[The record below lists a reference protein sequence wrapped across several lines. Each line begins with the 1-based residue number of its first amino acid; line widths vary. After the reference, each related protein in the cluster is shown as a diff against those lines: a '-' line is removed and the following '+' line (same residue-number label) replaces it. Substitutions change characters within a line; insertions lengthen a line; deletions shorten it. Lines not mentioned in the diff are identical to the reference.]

1 MGRGV
6 PPSRGSSPGGPRSVA
21 AAPPCGSPRT
31 ARPTLARS
39 RLLEKTGLTGFLQKA
54 CERWVLRSILSS
66 AIPVPRRFCFAF
78 ALCGAKSHL
87 WCATG
92 RELLNCGRTHQ
103 WQVIAEPLTRGLRGA
118 EGLAHTPLAVASAP
132 LPLRLVGRAALR
144 RGRPTLRLAGTARP
158 TPARSRLVSTPALA
172 HNFKKSHF
180 PLETGGRMGYT
191 FQHSLERNCEGE
203 DRFDL

>member
-1 MGRGV
+1 MEPNGLRTRRWQWQAPHCPCG
-6 PPSRGSSPGGPRSVA
+6 SPGGPRSVA

-54 CERWVLRSILSS
+54 CERWVLYSILSP

-92 RELLNCGRTHQ
+92 RALLNCSRTHQ

-118 EGLAHTPLAVASAP
+118 EGLAHTSLAVASAP
-132 LPLRLVGRAALR
+132 LPLRLAR
-144 RGRPTLRLAGTARP
+144 RARP
-158 TPARSRLVSTPALA
+158 TFGSPGGLAPPRRARLTILPRP
-172 HNFKKSHF
+172 
-180 PLETGGRMGYT
+180 
-191 FQHSLERNCEGE
+191 
-203 DRFDL
+203 